1 VTGWIPKGL
10 GIAAWLLVAG
20 VVLAGCANVQTSD
33 KPPKGTTTEDDPL
46 DPNRA
51 TIFGPGGIG
60 NLFGSRR
67 DEESGGGGIGVN
79 TFLWRASLDTIAFMP
94 ISSAD
99 AFGGVIIT
107 DWYTFP
113 ESPNER
119 FKLNVYIL
127 GRALR
132 ADGVRVSSFRQ
143 VKDADGTWKDAAVPK
158 EAAARIEDA
167 ILTRARQL
175 RQETL
180 AQQR

>member
-1 VTGWIPKGL
+1 MV
-10 GIAAWLLVAG
+10 IARKSNGVALALWLVAG
-20 VVLAGCANVQTSD
+20 LVLAGCGNVKTSD
-33 KPPKGTTTEDDPL
+33 RPPQTTQEQAPD

-51 TIFGPGGIG
+51 TIFGPGGIS
-60 NLFGSRR
+60 NLFSSPREG
-67 DEESGGGGIGVN
+67 EGGIGVN

-94 ISSAD
+94 INSAD

-107 DWYTFP
+107 DWYTFQ
-113 ESPNER
+113 ESGNER

-132 ADGVRVSSFRQ
+132 ADGVRVSAFRQ
-143 VKDADGTWKDAAVPK
+143 AKDADGTWKDAAVPK
-158 EAAARIEDA
+158 ETAARIEDA

-180 AQQR
+180 AQQQR